1 MMRFEIHKL
10 NPPFDNV
17 EVVPVIILI
26 NDMFPFRAELLEHG
40 IQHLRHLF
48 LSWWAVGGGGGQQSD
63 SERITQNALRVCF

>member
-1 MMRFEIHKL
+1 MSKL

-48 LSWWAVGGGGGQQSD
+48 LSWGRGQQSD
-63 SERITQNALRVCF
+63 SERIMQNALRVCFRVSKTNK